1 MGKSERMSNYWTVL
15 QVSESHFIA
24 LCCCT
29 FDIDAARV
37 IWEHAVTICFLIS
50 KTFYHVALNLP
61 SIQS

>member
-37 IWEHAVTICFLIS
+37 I
-50 KTFYHVALNLP
+50 
-61 SIQS
+61 